1 MAVEAG
7 TRLGRFVVHEYLGR
21 GTLGTVYRALEPD
34 AGSVVVKVLHRLA
47 EPEMLARFE
56 EAAPSLAGAR
66 HPNLVAV
73 LEHGEHDGTP
83 YLIEEFVQ
91 GETLAER
98 YRQATMSPAAAL
110 ALLRGVAAGIDHA
123 HARGIVHGNLKP
135 QQVLL
140 RGDGRPVVTDF
151 GLAPLRRPHLEGLT
165 VGVSDGT
172 PEYLAPEQVAGSAP
186 TAASDRYAFATIA
199 YQLLVDR
206 TPFEGE
212 AQSVMDAQ
220 LDSEPLA
227 PSQRNRA
234 LPAEADEVLLR
245 GLAREPADRWPACAQ
260 LVDALALALGLAPE
274 AGGSAGGGA
283 AGRALW
289 AIAAGGAALLVL
301 CGASAAVWITNQP
314 RPAAVV
320 LSRTTVAAGESVG
333 ISASHLP
340 ANQVAAVEL
349 GGRASRIGVL
359 RADQSG
365 NAAGQVE
372 LPGDAGPGDQLVSLC
387 WNGAC
392 AASARLTVTKA
403 PVRVSRAH

>member
-47 EPEMLARFE
+47 EPEVLARFE
-56 EAAPSLAGAR
+56 EAAPGLAGAR

-73 LEHGEHDGTP
+73 VEHGQHEGTP

-98 YRQATMSPAAAL
+98 FRQATMSPAAAL
-110 ALLRGVAAGIDHA
+110 ALLRGVAAGLDHA
-123 HARGIVHGNLKP
+123 HARGLVHGNLKP
-135 QQVLL
+135 QQVLV
-140 RGDGRPVVTDF
+140 RADGSPAVADF
-151 GLAPLRRPHLEGLT
+151 GLAPLRRPRLEGLT

-172 PEYLAPEQVAGSAP
+172 PEYLAPEQVAGRAP
-186 TAASDRYAFATIA
+186 TAASDRYAFAAIA
-199 YQLLVDR
+199 YLLLVDR

-227 PSQRNRA
+227 PSRRNRA
-234 LPAEADEVLLR
+234 LPAEADEALLR
-245 GLAREPADRWPACAQ
+245 GLAKEPADRWPACGQ
-260 LVDALALALGLAPE
+260 LVDALALALGLAP
-274 AGGSAGGGA
+274 AGGAPAGGGA
-283 AGRALW
+283 AGHAVW
-289 AIAAGGAALLVL
+289 AIALGGAALIVL
-301 CGASAAVWITNQP
+301 CGASVADWVTNQP
-314 RPAAVV
+314 RPAAVT
-320 LSRTTVAAGESVG
+320 LSRTTVPAGESVQV
-333 ISASHLP
+333 SASHLP

-349 GGRASRIGVL
+349 GGQARRIGVL
-359 RADQSG
+359 RADQNG

-372 LPGDAGPGDQLVSLC
+372 LPGDAGVGDQLVSLC

-392 AASARLTVTKA
+392 TASARLTVTKA
-403 PVRVSRAH
+403 PARVSPAD